1 MFASIITIIKYD
13 LSAIVKQGS
22 KVILNI
28 IVKPNNK
35 KNSLLEIK
43 EDYMKIGINAP
54 PVDGEANQE
63 LIYFIS

>member
-54 PVDGEANQE
+54 PMDGEANQE

>member
-1 MFASIITIIKYD
+1 MLASIITIIKYD

-54 PVDGEANQE
+54 PLDGEANQ
-63 LIYFIS
+63 

>member
-35 KNSLLEIK
+35 KNSLLELK

-54 PVDGEANQE
+54 PVDGEANQ
-63 LIYFIS
+63 

>member
-1 MFASIITIIKYD
+1 MLASIITIIKYD

-35 KNSLLEIK
+35 KNSLLELK

-54 PVDGEANQE
+54 PVDGEANQ
-63 LIYFIS
+63 